1 MEGTSSQT
9 MVVAVDRIFTGSTR
23 LETNAIGVC
32 VWEGQKG
39 AVEREEH
46 MRLVTFYHKAALCL
60 Y

>member
-1 MEGTSSQT
+1 

-46 MRLVTFYHKAALCL
+46 MRLVTFYHKVALCL